1 MMKNKFFNTW
11 RSAIAIILLYDMF
24 FFVVLNILNPEGN
37 EWTFTGFLILT
48 GNSLISIGTLYL
60 SFRLT
65 QRYFKK
71 RSLGF
76 RYVLAFFISLPVF
89 LGLYLFYWV
98 FLVRLMI
105 YGRDT
110 DTSAYAGQ
118 LFYVSTGMY
127 LPIACIILTSIY
139 YSQAH
144 KTEMQLVKT
153 QGLMAETQLKNL
165 QQQVDPHFLFNSLNI
180 LSALI
185 KLDTERSVL
194 FTQKL
199 SEVYRFF
206 LNTQKDLVISLQEE
220 LSFVKNYFYLVE
232 CRFGNSFQL
241 DIDKSLAVIAENHY
255 VIPGTIQM
263 LVENVI
269 KHNSANE
276 SIPIVIRIATE
287 DDKLIVTNRV
297 DKKENSGSGYGLNN
311 LFARYELLNKEKVSY
326 FEKDAM
332 FHVYIPLIKKLS

>member
-1 MMKNKFFNTW
+1 MKNKFLNTW
-11 RSAIAIILLYDMF
+11 TITIIVILFYDALVFIIL
-24 FFVVLNILNPEGN
+24 NALNPDGN
-37 EWTFTGFLILT
+37 DWTPLEFLILI
-48 GNSLISIGTLYL
+48 GNSLLSIGTLYL
-60 SFRLT
+60 AFLLT
-65 QRYFKK
+65 LRFFKK
-71 RSLGF
+71 KTLAF
-76 RYVLAFFISLPVF
+76 RYIFAFIISLPVF
-89 LGLYLFYWV
+89 LGLYLGYWV
-98 FLVRLMI
+98 VLVRLMI
-105 YGRDT
+105 YGRGT
-110 DTSAYAGQ
+110 DSDAYSGQ
-118 LFYVSTGMY
+118 LFYIATVFY
-127 LPIACIILTSIY
+127 LPVACIILSSMY

-144 KTEMQLVKT
+144 KTEIQLAKT

-165 QQQVDPHFLFNSLNI
+165 QKQVDPHFLFNSLNI

-185 KLDTERSVL
+185 KLDTDRSVL

-206 LNTQKDLVISLQEE
+206 LKTQKDLVISLQEE
-220 LSFVKNYFYLVE
+220 LSFVNDYFYLVE

-241 DIDKSLAVIAENHY
+241 QVDKSITAIATNHY

-276 SIPIVIRIATE
+276 AIPIAIKITAE
-287 DDKLIVTNRV
+287 DDKLLVTNRV

-311 LFARYELLNKEKVSY
+311 LLTRYELLNKEKVSY
-326 FEKDAM
+326 FEKDGM